1 MTVYVDMAREGK
13 VGEPIFGIYDQ
24 EALDREYNNR
34 AKIPNAAEQVE
45 DWLTRG
51 EEARGML
58 SCDLDVPY
66 GSHPRQA
73 LDIFPAA
80 KPGAPV
86 MMFTHGG
93 YWHSRDKSLIH
104 FLAPTFVAADVT
116 FVSLGYRLCPEVTV
130 ADVLADV
137 RAGASWVAENIGGRG
152 GDPTR
157 LHLAGHSAGGHLT
170 AMLAGPL
177 GLPKGMLKRACSI
190 SGLHD
195 LETIRLCYLT
205 GELNLTEADVP
216 GLSPIALAQGL
227 ASGGPALP
235 PLTVTTGGAEGP
247 EYLRQRD
254 ELVDAL
260 RSAGQPVRVVEQPGG
275 DHFSACTALG
285 DPNSELC
292 QTVLRGIFAPGFP
305 G

>member
-1 MTVYVDMAREGK
+1 MSVYVDMGREGK

-24 EALDREYNNR
+24 EGLDREYNNR
-34 AKIPNAAEQVE
+34 AKIPNAAEQAE
-45 DWLTRG
+45 DWMRRG
-51 EEARGML
+51 AEARDML
-58 SCDLDVPY
+58 SCDLDIPY
-66 GSHPRQA
+66 GTLHRQS

-80 KPGAPV
+80 KQGAPV
-86 MMFTHGG
+86 MIFIHGG
-93 YWHSRDKSLIH
+93 YWHSRDKTLGH

-116 FVSLGYRLCPEVTV
+116 LVCLGYRLCPEVTV
-130 ADVLADV
+130 ADVLSDV
-137 RAGASWVAENIGGRG
+137 RAGATWVAENIGARG
-152 GDPTR
+152 GDTAR

-177 GLPKGMLKRACSI
+177 GLPGGMIKSACTI

-195 LETIRLCYLT
+195 LEPIRLCYLN
-205 GELNLTEADVP
+205 EHLNLTEADVP

-227 ASGGPALP
+227 APGSAALP
-235 PLTVTTGGAEGP
+235 PLIVTTGGAEGR

-260 RSAGQPVRVVEQPGG
+260 RTAGQPVRVVDQPGG

-292 QTVLRGIFAPGFP
+292 QTVLRQIFAPSFT
-305 G
+305 